1 MGMESNPLEGF
12 ELYIPPKRAG
22 GPQAMATVSVLK
34 TGQFTIAP
42 DLAKH
47 LLPEGEEIS
56 WVQLGF
62 NPRTRQVVI
71 IPTDE
76 DAEGAL
82 KLTRPHGYRYM
93 VDARRFLQHFSIQHD
108 KRQALP
114 ATWDESKSA
123 ILFTMP

>member
-1 MGMESNPLEGF
+1 
-12 ELYIPPKRAG
+12 
-22 GPQAMATVSVLK
+22 MATVSVLK